1 MLFYLMIGATYA
13 FAAAVQP
20 GPFQAYLISST
31 MVNGLRRTLPAV
43 LSPILSDIPIVCLVL
58 LVLTQVP
65 PLLIH
70 VLQFAGGL
78 FLLYLAVGALKAY
91 RNYQDAL
98 TDRPAPVRQ
107 TVIKGALVNLLNP
120 NPYLGWALIMGPLL
134 LEAWDQTP
142 VYGIALVAAFYLTMV
157 LATAVIL
164 VLFAGAR
171 SLGPRV
177 GRVLVGVSGLAL
189 AFFGLYQ
196 SWSGSTAII
205 RWLEV
210 ERTVPRAST
219 RSWVREMNSQDQCLM
234 SDGTPFAPPDTK
246 R

>member
-65 PLLIH
+65 PLLVH

-134 LEAWDQTP
+134 LKAWDQTP

-157 LATAVIL
+157 
-164 VLFAGAR
+164 
-171 SLGPRV
+171 
-177 GRVLVGVSGLAL
+177 LAL